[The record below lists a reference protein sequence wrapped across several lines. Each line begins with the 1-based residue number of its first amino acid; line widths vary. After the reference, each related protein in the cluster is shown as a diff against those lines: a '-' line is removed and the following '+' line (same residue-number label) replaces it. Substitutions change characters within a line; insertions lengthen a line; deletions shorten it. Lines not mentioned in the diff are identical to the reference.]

1 MGAAIL
7 AASLEKRDDL
17 APFMVRNVTPLSI
30 GLLCKDQIGG
40 KIVRTVVKRNTVYP
54 NEIKCHGKTV
64 IDNQDKLYFAIYEG
78 ESDHPAN
85 NRKLGSMTLEGIGIA
100 PAGKYRILIH
110 IFKIKFSL

>member
-17 APFMVRNVTPLSI
+17 APFMLRNVTPLSI
-30 GLLCKDQIGG
+30 GLLCKNM
-40 KIVRTVVKRNTVYP
+40 IVRKVVKRNTVYP

-64 IDNQDKLYFAIYEG
+64 IDNQDKLYFGIYEG

-85 NRKLGSMTLEGIGIA
+85 NKKLGSMTLEGIGIA

-110 IFKIKFSL
+110 TFKIKFSL